1 MAEENGG
8 VARSHGKFIT
18 LKQEGNI
25 KGNIPTK
32 DEINIISDCQS
43 GYMAGIRRLKLK
55 QSWCGVGAVCCQI
68 SLIRHSN
75 HSFKRRDQSRME
87 QPRVKDRVREI
98 VPESERRFR

>member
-43 GYMAGIRRLKLK
+43 GYMAGIRRLNLK
-55 QSWCGVGAVCCQI
+55 QSWCGVGAVCQI